1 MNSIASRK
9 PGELGESWPDSGHP
23 LGEPEPGSVLA
34 EVSHPYEPGAVI
46 GPVRTARDRAQP
58 RPTHLREPA
67 AASLLSPVIS
77 RNARFADCS
86 ANNVGVTARFV
97 TNPELTDDTDVT
109 RRVLVPRV
117 TY

>member
-1 MNSIASRK
+1 MA
-9 PGELGESWPDSGHP
+9 GLGAPSGGAGAWSS
-23 LGEPEPGSVLA
+23 LRLA
-34 EVSHPYEPGAVI
+34 IRVSHR
-46 GPVRTARDRAQP
+46 PVRTASDRARP

-67 AASLLSPVIS
+67 AASLLRPAIS

-109 RRVLVPRV
+109 RWVLVPRV